1 MEYTPKE
8 DFKEDVDTRL
18 LRLHRWF
25 QLLAPVSL
33 LAVIFY
39 LLITI
44 LTSPTGIINLVAR
57 AVLIAFFTAEF
68 VVEFLLY
75 QNKKV
80 FVKQHIWKALLL
92 FPVLGVLRLL
102 GQLAQLVMILP
113 LLKIYEESRK
123 LFRNYILNENS

>member
-1 MEYTPKE
+1 MEYTPNE
-8 DFKEDVDTRL
+8 EFKEDVDTRL

-25 QLLAPVSL
+25 QSLAPVSL

-39 LLITI
+39 LLVTTV
-44 LTSPTGIINLVAR
+44 TSPTGIIDLVVR
-57 AVLIAFFTAEF
+57 ALLIAFFTSEF

-75 QNKKV
+75 QNKKE

-102 GQLAQLVMILP
+102 GQLAQVVMIMP
-113 LLKIYEESRK
+113 LFKIYEESGK
-123 LFRNYILNENS
+123 LFTNYILNENS